1 MMSKLKK
8 VIEKLRRF
16 TIRYYVSELIKGI
29 LLFFSSGALYLFFI
43 LFFISIFPGTA
54 LYMYIRNEH
63 NDMIIYYND
72 MNTSYN
78 TMLKK
83 LNGIKAEIDEID
95 NSCRCL
101 DTYID
106 EI

>member
-1 MMSKLKK
+1 MAEF
-8 VIEKLRRF
+8 INCQE
-16 TIRYYVSELIKGI
+16 
-29 LLFFSSGALYLFFI
+29 FFI

-63 NDMIIYYND
+63 NDVIIYYND

-83 LNGIKAEIDEID
+83 INGIKAEIDEID